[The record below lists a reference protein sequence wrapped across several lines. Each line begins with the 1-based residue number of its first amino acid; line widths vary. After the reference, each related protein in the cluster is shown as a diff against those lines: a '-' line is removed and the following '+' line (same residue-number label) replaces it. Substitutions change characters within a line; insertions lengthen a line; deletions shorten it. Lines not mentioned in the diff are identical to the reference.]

1 MFRLEDAIENW
12 KLQLNQHQTMTTSDI
27 EELQIH
33 LLEEIDIL
41 MAAGLNQEEA
51 FVIASRRIGSP
62 GELACEFA
70 KINTIAIWKNR
81 FFWMIIGV
89 LMLQIVSACGNFL
102 ARGGALIG
110 CQLVGWNAL
119 NTGII
124 SAVIQIAVLLCLLVG
139 FYIAA
144 VHFSLF
150 RKIPKKTLIGI
161 IIAVSILSFLMK
173 HLAEIGFNVLI
184 VQFYSVDQLHQFSL
198 GCNYAAMGLSV
209 LWPVVWLVL
218 LLWLLPGKTQSAS

>member
-12 KLQLNQHQTMTTSDI
+12 KLQLNQHQTMTISDI

-41 MAAGLNQEEA
+41 MVAGLNQEEA

-70 KINTIAIWKNR
+70 KINTVAIWKNR

-110 CQLVGWNAL
+110 CQLIGWNPL
-119 NTGII
+119 NAGVI
-124 SAVIQIAVLLCLLVG
+124 SAVIQITVLTCLFIA
-139 FYIAA
+139 FYIA
-144 VHFSLF
+144 VVPLSLL

-161 IIAVSILSFLMK
+161 IIAATALNFFLSHAAGM
-173 HLAEIGFNVLI
+173 GFNILI
-184 VQFYSVDQLHQFSL
+184 ARFYSVEQLGQFSL
-198 GCNYAAMGLSV
+198 GCSYSAMGLSV

-218 LLWLLPGKTQSAS
+218 LLWLLPGKKRPA

>member
-12 KLQLNQHQTMTTSDI
+12 KLQLNQHQTMSASDI
-27 EELQIH
+27 EELHIH
-33 LLEEIDIL
+33 LREEIDIL
-41 MAAGLNQEEA
+41 MAAGLSQEEA
-51 FVIASRRIGSP
+51 YVIASRRIGSP

-70 KINTIAIWKNR
+70 KINTVAIWKNR
-81 FFWMIIGV
+81 FFWMIIGI
-89 LMLQIVSACGNFL
+89 LILQIFSACGNFL

-144 VHFSLF
+144 VHFSIF
-150 RKIPKKTLIGI
+150 QKIPKKTLIGI
-161 IIAVSILSFLMK
+161 IIAVSALSFLMN
-173 HLAEIGFNVLI
+173 HLAGIGFNILI
-184 VQFYSVDQLHQFSL
+184 ARFYSAEQLGQFSL

-218 LLWLLPGKTQSAS
+218 LLWFLPGKARSA